1 MSKEEEEKDY
11 QEILPG
17 VWLGNHLS
25 SEDKKF
31 FRKNKI
37 KAVLNTTKTLP
48 NKFLSEKIEY
58 MKIPVNDQ
66 LKQIDF
72 DLMTEY
78 LPFAVSFIRKHVIQK
93 NNILIHC
100 LAGKSRS
107 AICMAGYL
115 VKYHNMKPEQSIQF
129 ILKKRPEAF
138 FHGTSVNFDAAL
150 DKLYKNDSTCKNKG
164 KRSQKRSNKRSNKRS
179 IKRTKTKS
187 VNNKAELDAYKK

>member
-1 MSKEEEEKDY
+1 MSKEQEEEKDY

-48 NKFLSEKIEY
+48 NKFVSEKIEY

-78 LPFAVSFIRKHVIQK
+78 LPFAVSFIRKHIIQK

-115 VKYHNMKPEQSIQF
+115 VKYHNMNPEESIKF

-138 FHGTSVNFDAAL
+138 FFGTSVNFDAAL
-150 DKLYKNDSTCKNKG
+150 DKLYSSCNNKSK
-164 KRSQKRSNKRSNKRS
+164 KRSQKRS
-179 IKRTKTKS
+179 IKRKKTKS
-187 VNNKAELDAYKK
+187 VNNKAELKKLKSESK

>member
-1 MSKEEEEKDY
+1 MTKEEEEEDY

-31 FRKNKI
+31 FKKNKI

-48 NKFLSEKIEY
+48 NKFVSDKIEY

-66 LKQIDF
+66 LKQLDF

-115 VKYHNMKPEQSIQF
+115 VKYHNMNPEQSIKF

-138 FHGTSVNFDAAL
+138 FHGTSVNFDVAL
-150 DKLYKNDSTCKNKG
+150 DKLYKNESLCKKKSKKSK
-164 KRSQKRSNKRSNKRS
+164 KRSQISQKRRSNK
-179 IKRTKTKS
+179 KS
-187 VNNKAELDAYKK
+187 VNNKKELEVYKKKSK

>member
-1 MSKEEEEKDY
+1 MSEEKDY

-17 VWLGNHLS
+17 VWLGNHLA
-25 SEDKKF
+25 SEDSKF
-31 FRKNKI
+31 FKKNKI

-48 NKFLSEKIEY
+48 NKFVSDKIEY

-78 LPFAVSFIRKHVIQK
+78 LPFAVSYIRKHIIQK
-93 NNILIHC
+93 NNLLIHC

-115 VKYHNMKPEQSIQF
+115 VKYHKMTPEQSIQF
-129 ILKKRPEAF
+129 VLKKRPEAF
-138 FHGTSVNFDAAL
+138 FFGTSINFDAAL
-150 DKLYKNDSTCKNKG
+150 DVLYIEN
-164 KRSQKRSNKRSNKRS
+164 R
-179 IKRTKTKS
+179 I
-187 VNNKAELDAYKK
+187 